1 LKFEKV
7 IVMSQVAQFIRDHQL
22 DAMRI
27 GGQKVGAGRD
37 RAIEVFNP
45 YSAERIGTV
54 PKATLEEVR
63 QAYAWPM
70 PTNRN

>member
-1 LKFEKV
+1 
-7 IVMSQVAQFIRDHQL
+7 MSQVAQFIRDHQL

-45 YSAERIGTV
+45 YSAERIGTA

-63 QAYAWPM
+63 QASALAHA
-70 PTNRN
+70 